1 MTCWRPATRSCSP
14 PTPSAPARRLNRQ
27 IGIDKCVAAGAVV
40 SSTETVLFE
49 MLEQA
54 GSDEFKAISRLVR

>member
-1 MTCWRPATRSCSP
+1 MLAADAISSRT
-14 PTPSAPARRLNRQ
+14 SANRE

-40 SSTETVLFE
+40 SSAETVLFE

-54 GSDEFKAISRLVR
+54 GSDQFKAISRLVR